1 MSGYVWSAAGTDIAH
16 APERARRA
24 APQWALAFRLAWR
37 QLCAEPARLLA
48 AITGV
53 MFATI
58 LVLMQLGF
66 RGALFT
72 TATALP
78 EALQAELFLIHP
90 MTMALFRAEP
100 LPRVRGF
107 QALSVPAVT
116 KVVPIYL
123 AQTFWRNPVN
133 GTHRAIQLIGFD
145 AEDDVV
151 KIAGLASLVPALHQ
165 PDNVAFDS
173 LARPE
178 FGDIKGLLA
187 RNGTLKVQLGNHEV
201 QVVGTVRLGASFG
214 ADGNVV
220 MSESTFRRAVP
231 STRASDP
238 SVLALRLKSGAD
250 PLQVR
255 DELTRLLPADV
266 AVVTHAQL
274 VQREHEYWDAT
285 TPIGVIFAFGSLL
298 GIVVGMVIVYQI
310 LFTDVASH
318 LRDYATLKAVGFTNG
333 YLRQVVIGEAL
344 ILAGLGFIPGVLASV
359 ILYRYAAGATYL
371 TLDLTGQRCA
381 WVFLMIVG
389 MCLSASLLT
398 LRKLNE
404 ADPAAIF

>member
-1 MSGYVWSAAGTDIAH
+1 MSGYAWSPAGTVVVH

-24 APQWALAFRLAWR
+24 GPQWVLAFRLAWR
-37 QLCAEPARLLA
+37 QLCAEPPRLLA

-66 RGALFT
+66 RGALFA

-133 GTHRAIQLIGFD
+133 GTHRAIQLVGFD
-145 AEDDVV
+145 AEDGVV
-151 KIAGLASLVPALHQ
+151 KIAGLAPLVPALNQ

-220 MSESTFRRAVP
+220 MSESTFRRAIP
-231 STRASDP
+231 SMRASDP
-238 SVLALRLKSGAD
+238 SVLALRLKPGAD
-250 PLQVR
+250 PVQVR
-255 DELTRLLPADV
+255 DELMRLLPSDV
-266 AVVTHAQL
+266 SIVTHAQL

-344 ILAGLGFIPGVLASV
+344 ILAGLGFVPGVLASM

-371 TLDLTGQRCA
+371 SLDLTGQRCA
-381 WVFLMIVG
+381 WVFLMILG
-389 MCLSASLLT
+389 MCVSASLLT

-404 ADPAAIF
+404 ADPAGIF

>member
-1 MSGYVWSAAGTDIAH
+1 VSGYVWIAAGTEIVP
-16 APERARRA
+16 APARARRT
-24 APQWALAFRLAWR
+24 APQWVLAFRLAWR
-37 QLCAEPARLLA
+37 QLRAEPTRLLA

-107 QALSVPAVT
+107 QALSVPAIT

-133 GTHRAIQLIGFD
+133 GTHRAIQLIGLD

-151 KIAGLASLVPALHQ
+151 RIAGLAPLVSALNQ

-187 RNGTLKVQLGNHEV
+187 HNGTIKVQLGNHEV

-220 MSESTFRRAVP
+220 MSESTFRRAIP
-231 STRASDP
+231 TTQASDP
-238 SVLALRLKSGAD
+238 SVLALRLKPGAD
-250 PLQVR
+250 PMQVR
-255 DELTRLLPADV
+255 DELTRLLPSDV

-274 VQREHEYWDAT
+274 VQREHDYWDAT

-333 YLRQVVIGEAL
+333 YLREVVIGEAL
-344 ILAGLGFIPGVLASV
+344 ILAGLGFVPGVLASI
-359 ILYRYAAGATYL
+359 ILYRYAAGVTYL
-371 TLDLTGQRCA
+371 TLDLTAQRCA
-381 WVFLMIVG
+381 WVFLMILG
-389 MCLSASLLT
+389 MCISASLLT